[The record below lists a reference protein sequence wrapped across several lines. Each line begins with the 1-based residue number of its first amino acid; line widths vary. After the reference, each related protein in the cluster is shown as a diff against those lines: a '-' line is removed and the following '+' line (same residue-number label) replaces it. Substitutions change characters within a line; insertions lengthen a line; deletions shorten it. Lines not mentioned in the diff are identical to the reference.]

1 MLLKEIDKRKEE
13 DIKCLKKK
21 LELSDNEK
29 QKYIIRQELTKLESG
44 LRGEK
49 ETAYFI
55 DFNLKDSENYMILH
69 DLRFELDGL
78 TAQIDHLLINVAVG
92 VILVETKNTKAEVT
106 INDDVT
112 MLYSYPK

>member
-44 LRGEK
+44 
-49 ETAYFI
+49 
-55 DFNLKDSENYMILH
+55 
-69 DLRFELDGL
+69 
-78 TAQIDHLLINVAVG
+78 
-92 VILVETKNTKAEVT
+92 
-106 INDDVT
+106 
-112 MLYSYPK
+112 